1 MYKKILTPL
10 DGSEFSECSLAH
22 LKAIAKGCQ
31 VPEVVLFSVVEPVP
45 HEGAIAAELG
55 DDWFQNAEKGATE
68 HMGKYLAE
76 VAENLKNEGIAAST
90 ALAKGMPAEEILH
103 YADKNQVDLII
114 ISTHGRSGI
123 VRWAMGGVADRVVRH
138 SKAPVL
144 IASPHA
150 CRIDV

>member
-31 VPEVVLFSVVEPVP
+31 VPEVVLLSVVEPIP
-45 HEGAIAAELG
+45 QEGAIAAELG
-55 DDWFQNAEKGATE
+55 DEWYRNAEKGARE
-68 HMGKYLAE
+68 QLEKYLAKI
-76 VAENLKNEGIAAST
+76 ADGLKNEGIAAST
-90 ALAKGMPAEEILH
+90 AIAKGMPAEEILA

-138 SKAPVL
+138 AKAPVL
-144 IASPHA
+144 IAAPKA

>member
-31 VPEVVLFSVVEPVP
+31 VPEVVLLAVVEPVP

-55 DDWFQNAEKGATE
+55 DDWFKNAEKGATE
-68 HMGKYLAE
+68 QLQKYLDK
-76 VAENLKNEGIAAST
+76 VAGNLKNDGIAAST
-90 ALAKGMPAEEILH
+90 ALAKGMPAEEILQ
-103 YADKNQVDLII
+103 YADKNRVDLII